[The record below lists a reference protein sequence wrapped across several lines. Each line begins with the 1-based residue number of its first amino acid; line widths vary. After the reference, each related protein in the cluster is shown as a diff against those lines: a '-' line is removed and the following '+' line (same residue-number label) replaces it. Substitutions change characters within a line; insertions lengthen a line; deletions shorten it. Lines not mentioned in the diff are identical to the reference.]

1 MHTELGEIPLEIRKE
16 GRIVINRKTSRY
28 DILVDLPARV
38 SCSISNSTST
48 EIIITKNREMIT
60 GKEGKLWRSG
70 SGGVTLRF
78 RLPRSY
84 NRLLSGIKK
93 IPVRIVID
101 RGDIKVYADLG
112 DRRESRP

>member
-1 MHTELGEIPLEIRKE
+1 LHTELGEIPLEIRKE

-38 SCSISNSTST
+38 SYSISNSTSI

-60 GKEGKLWRSG
+60 RKEGKLWRSG

-84 NRLLSGIKK
+84 NHLLSDVKK
-93 IPVRIVID
+93 IPVRIIIE
-101 RGDIKVYADLG
+101 RENIGVYADLR
-112 DRRESRP
+112 DK